1 MPGHIGNPYVRCR
14 KPECLKDRDC
24 HTTLT
29 CRNEKCVD
37 PCDCAEY
44 AECSARN
51 HRGICT
57 CIPDYTGNPHGI
69 ACTPSKNIDLEN

>member
-29 CRNEKCVD
+29 CSNEKCVD
-37 PCDCAEY
+37 PCDCAQN
-44 AECSARN
+44 ADCTPWN
-51 HRGICT
+51 HREICN
-57 CIPDYTGNPHGI
+57 CIPDYKGNPYGGI
-69 ACTPSKNIDLEN
+69 GCTPSKSFSF